1 MGAGRRK
8 FRPRPPFS
16 LFWTRAAWLQIVS
29 MMECW
34 RAQLRCYFPPLPDR
48 VCSDRRTSSGANTV
62 VTGQARGSRHVVGA
76 GEGGTTDSARGA
88 ARGRATGCSLEA
100 RVRSGEMGACAGRV
114 KRGGGRGTCSDRGVG
129 GSGVCHI
136 LGALGGGGGVTV
148 CARGTT
154 ENGGRRGAHVAVRL
168 PARALEKAIASRKEG
183 CQLRC
188 TSLGPWP
195 LHVTRLRWN
204 STLRGARQDPGRAP
218 FPRAVL
224 STRTGV
230 MCAAAL

>member
-1 MGAGRRK
+1 M
-8 FRPRPPFS
+8 
-16 LFWTRAAWLQIVS
+16 
-29 MMECW
+29 
-34 RAQLRCYFPPLPDR
+34 
-48 VCSDRRTSSGANTV
+48 
-62 VTGQARGSRHVVGA
+62 
-76 GEGGTTDSARGA
+76 
-88 ARGRATGCSLEA
+88 
-100 RVRSGEMGACAGRV
+100 
-114 KRGGGRGTCSDRGVG
+114 
-129 GSGVCHI
+129 
-136 LGALGGGGGVTV
+136 TV

-154 ENGGRRGAHVAVRL
+154 ENGERRGAHVAVRL
-168 PARALEKAIASRKEG
+168 PARALEKAKAMAMAIRKEG
-183 CQLRC
+183 CQLRCRC